1 MVVFLLGQSLRVV
14 VVLCTYITNSETQA
28 VQLFV
33 RGLFINNPSL
43 LHIVTII
50 SKTAKTMLVLTE
62 TYCYSQINKSEFLRK
77 IKATTKCQTAM

>member
-50 SKTAKTMLVLTE
+50 SNCKNNVG
-62 TYCYSQINKSEFLRK
+62 INRNLLL
-77 IKATTKCQTAM
+77 